1 MSMRDPLWDETFI
14 ECMMDDVKE
23 VIEDAKKSRRKVFEQ
38 VITMVS
44 PREVITIT
52 VRKERR

>member
-1 MSMRDPLWDETFI
+1 MAVRDPLWDETFL

-38 VITMVS
+38 AITMES
-44 PREVITIT
+44 PREVIVIT